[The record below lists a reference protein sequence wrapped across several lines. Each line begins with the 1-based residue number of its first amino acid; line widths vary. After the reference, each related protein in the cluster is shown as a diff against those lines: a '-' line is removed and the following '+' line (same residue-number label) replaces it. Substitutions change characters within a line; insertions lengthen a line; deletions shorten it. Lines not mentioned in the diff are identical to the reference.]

1 VIALGFVSMAIL
13 GATVRWRAVQAF
25 GEIGTAAVNVLG
37 AFALGLIA
45 AQQGDTA
52 TLIGTAGLGSLTTV
66 SGWVNELNAMCLA
79 GRRFGAALHLIG
91 TLGAGIAAAWTG
103 LRLG

>member
-1 VIALGFVSMAIL
+1 MIALGFVSMAIL
-13 GATVRWRAVQAF
+13 GATVRWRTALAF

-45 AQQGDTA
+45 AQQGDVV

-66 SGWVNELNAMCLA
+66 SGWVNELNAMYLS
-79 GRRFGAALHLIG
+79 GRRFGAALHLVG
-91 TLGAGIAAAWTG
+91 TLSAGIAAAWMG
-103 LRLG
+103 LLLG